1 MLSEGRESARLR
13 GDEGAAP
20 ALRGCKM
27 WPSADTGI
35 WRVSDHSHI
44 ALGASV
50 IVYHATASI
59 SVTISRQGHA
69 RAAHSKARGTSGTPP
84 LSISTR
90 CMCKTP
96 QWRARRRER
105 RVQRSRDEGPRPP
118 CRVSRSGPGLSAAR
132 AVASRSRGGAV
143 WCRRGRCASAG
154 GARRG
159 PCRSVGAPPHVG
171 QPAGCPREARVC
183 RAAGIY
189 WPKMLT
195 YGKIQLLQEPRR
207 PKEGR
212 DARGLAT
219 DSAETPT
226 ELPAAAIVRQ
236 RESVGGTRL

>member
-84 LSISTR
+84 LGSISTR

-118 CRVSRSGPGLSAAR
+118 CRVSRSGPKCPPREPWRAAHRAAAR
-132 AVASRSRGGAV
+132 
-143 WCRRGRCASAG
+143 CG

-195 YGKIQLLQEPRR
+195 YGKIQLLQESQDGQGP
-207 PKEGR
+207 
-212 DARGLAT
+212 RGLAT

-236 RESVGGTRL
+236 RECVGGTRF